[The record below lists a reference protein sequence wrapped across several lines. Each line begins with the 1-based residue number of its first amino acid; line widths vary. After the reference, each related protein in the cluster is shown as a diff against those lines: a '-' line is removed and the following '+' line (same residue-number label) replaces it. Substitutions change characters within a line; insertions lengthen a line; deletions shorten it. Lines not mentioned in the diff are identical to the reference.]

1 MQLLVSVVTGR
12 QPTVDLSDPEGW
24 DPGIPKDRV
33 VVAQESTIYLS
44 FAGIESLPELLDC
57 LTRVL
62 L

>member
-1 MQLLVSVVTGR
+1 M
-12 QPTVDLSDPEGW
+12 DLSDPEGW
-24 DPGIPKDRV
+24 DPGILKDRV

-44 FAGIESLPELLDC
+44 FAGVEGLPELLDC